1 MRTSWSI
8 LPALVAAVLA
18 TPAVAAEPVIPLRVT
33 YVGKPG
39 TDRARQ
45 YLAFLGDRF
54 AHADAADRDRLD
66 PAAVAAADVVVLDW
80 SQADA
85 QEGGRLEFPYP
96 ERALKSPLGPRDGW
110 AKPTVLLGSAG
121 HLLAA
126 CWEVHGG
133 SG

>member
-1 MRTSWSI
+1 MRPSGPI
-8 LPALVAAVLA
+8 LPALAAAVLI
-18 TPAVAAEPVIPLRVT
+18 TPAVAAEPAIPLRVT

-39 TDRARQ
+39 TERAQQ
-45 YLAFLGDRF
+45 YLALLKGRF
-54 AHADAADRDRLD
+54 AHAEAADRDHLD
-66 PAAVAAADVVVLDW
+66 RAAVAAADVVVLDW

-85 QEGGRLEFPYP
+85 QEGGRFEFPYP
-96 ERALKSPLGPRDGW
+96 ERALRSPLGRRGDW
-110 AKPTVLLGSAG
+110 DRPTVLLGSAG